1 MRLDAL
7 GLLANETV
15 ARIPCDTPPPPGD
28 LKGPIHDSDLQ
39 SQPRFPTATSTKFT
53 VYGLRQPQP
62 PPWLADRCCGWLE
75 FSDIWWAELKVA
87 VEVAVVYG
95 QKRPDLVSCAS
106 KNNAIFARSSKSR
119 SDIVENCDSTEK
131 DWTDRSLRVWVDHQ
145 QQSQPRSGCTS
156 RLRLKIAVVD
166 GALKM
171 YFYGTS
177 FKCDSHACK
186 SHLNR
191 TTKVVRL
198 RGPQV
203 VHVTSP
209 RVLTCIFMGTLSNA
223 IRIRVSRSWIA
234 SWKSFMCG
242 ALSIVI
248 AFFYA
253 LTSKYEKPLRVGST
267 KKIPTLPVILCN
279 NEKNIWKKK

>member
-1 MRLDAL
+1 MPFFHRKYFSNFCIIFFFKSDFSVLVDL
-7 GLLANETV
+7 EKFQ
-15 ARIPCDTPPPPGD
+15 PWY

-39 SQPRFPTATSTKFT
+39 SQTRFPTATSTKFP

-62 PPWLADRCCGWLE
+62 PPWLADRCCGCCWSE

-106 KNNAIFARSSKSR
+106 KNNAIFARPSESR

-166 GALKM
+166 GAL
-171 YFYGTS
+171 
-177 FKCDSHACK
+177 
-186 SHLNR
+186 
-191 TTKVVRL
+191 
-198 RGPQV
+198 
-203 VHVTSP
+203 
-209 RVLTCIFMGTLSNA
+209 
-223 IRIRVSRSWIA
+223 
-234 SWKSFMCG
+234 
-242 ALSIVI
+242 
-248 AFFYA
+248 
-253 LTSKYEKPLRVGST
+253 
-267 KKIPTLPVILCN
+267 
-279 NEKNIWKKK
+279 

>member
-1 MRLDAL
+1 MR
-7 GLLANETV
+7 
-15 ARIPCDTPPPPGD
+15 RILNVPEESC

-39 SQPRFPTATSTKFT
+39 SQPRFPTATSTKFP

-62 PPWLADRCCGWLE
+62 PPWLADRCCGCCWSE

-106 KNNAIFARSSKSR
+106 KNNAIFARSLESR

-166 GALKM
+166 GALK
-171 YFYGTS
+171 
-177 FKCDSHACK
+177 
-186 SHLNR
+186 R
-191 TTKVVRL
+191 R
-198 RGPQV
+198 
-203 VHVTSP
+203 
-209 RVLTCIFMGTLSNA
+209 
-223 IRIRVSRSWIA
+223 SRN
-234 SWKSFMCG
+234 KQ
-242 ALSIVI
+242 L
-248 AFFYA
+248 
-253 LTSKYEKPLRVGST
+253 
-267 KKIPTLPVILCN
+267 
-279 NEKNIWKKK
+279 